1 MNTMTPHKA
10 MLDTL
15 RMYPSDYP
23 FTNEARAQIRLAE
36 LGFTLGCTPTGHQY
50 LIDPDGR
57 VSVQS
62 HGSYETAMLEAERIA
77 R

>member
-1 MNTMTPHKA
+1 MTPHKA

-15 RMYPSDYP
+15 RMYPPDYP
-23 FTNEARAQIRLAE
+23 FTTEARARIRLAE
-36 LGFTLGCTPTGHQY
+36 LGCTIGCTPTGHHY
-50 LIDPDGR
+50 LVDPDGR
-57 VSVQS
+57 VSRRG